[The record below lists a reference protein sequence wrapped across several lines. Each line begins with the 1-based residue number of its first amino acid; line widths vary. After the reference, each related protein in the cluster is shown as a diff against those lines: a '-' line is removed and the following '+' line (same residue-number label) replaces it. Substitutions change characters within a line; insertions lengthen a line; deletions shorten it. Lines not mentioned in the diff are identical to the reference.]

1 MRLIVFL
8 HGTVIMH
15 GAAVGRSRHE
25 RVAQVVAREPSV
37 RDYAGYVPV
46 GGAVAK
52 LRGWR
57 DAGALIDYLSSHE
70 KPYDVAA
77 DKLVLR
83 TNGFPGGH
91 VFFRQPSEMYS
102 DIAERELPDVLIED
116 DCESIGARHITYPH
130 IPAAARD
137 RIKSIIVPEFG
148 GIDHLPDNPDDL
160 LAWRP

>member
-15 GAAVGRSRHE
+15 SAAVGCSRAE
-25 RVAQVVAREPSV
+25 RVTQVMAKDPSV

-46 GGAVAK
+46 DGAVAK
-52 LRGWR
+52 LRGWA
-57 DAGALIDYLSSHE
+57 DAGGLIDYLSSHE
-70 KPYDVAA
+70 KSHDVAA

-83 TNGFPGGH
+83 TYGFPGGH
-91 VFFRQPSEMYS
+91 VFSRQPSEMYS

-130 IPAAARD
+130 ISAAVRG
-137 RIKSIIVPEFG
+137 RIKSIVVPEFG
-148 GIDHLPDNPDDL
+148 GIDHLPDNPGDL
-160 LAWRP
+160 VAWRP